1 MRMTQLGTAG
11 PMVSTL
17 GLGTMTFGAE
27 TGPAEAHRM
36 LDTYAAAGGTL
47 LDCADV
53 YADGRSEEIVGTWP
67 GARDG
72 VLVATKGRFPVTGQ
86 PGASLRAG
94 YLRGA
99 LDASLRRL
107 RRDAVDVYQA
117 HGPDRGTPLEE
128 VAEFFAATLAS
139 GRAAYVGVSNF
150 PGWQIATLAGLLGDD
165 RLICHQTQYSLLV
178 REAEWEIFPAAARSG
193 LGALAWGPLGGGW
206 LTGKYERGRHPE
218 GASRLGEDPGRG
230 LEGWERRGTDRTW
243 AIVDGLRAHAER
255 LGRTPAQVALAWVTS
270 RPGVAAA
277 LVGARDVEQLR
288 SSLAAA
294 WVELDAATR
303 AELDRLSGPPTPDYP
318 YAFLA
323 EIDPVVA

>member
-1 MRMTQLGTAG
+1 MTQLGTAG

-107 RRDAVDVYQA
+107 RRDAVDIYQA
-117 HGPDRGTPLEE
+117 HGPDRGIAMARGDPDGGPREE
-128 VAEFFAATLAS
+128 PRHHHAVVTELVTEKDLRAVHGELVAGEGTGELRTWSRSLAH
-139 GRAAYVGVSNF
+139 GRHERLAVDRD
-150 PGWQIATLAGLLGDD
+150 PGREHEAREMPETAL
-165 RLICHQTQYSLLV
+165 RSLV
-178 REAEWEIFPAAARSG
+178 RGASDLRGHRYRLHEGRRVEPRRSG
-193 LGALAWGPLGGGW
+193 L
-206 LTGKYERGRHPE
+206 
-218 GASRLGEDPGRG
+218 D
-230 LEGWERRGTDRTW
+230 LE
-243 AIVDGLRAHAER
+243 A
-255 LGRTPAQVALAWVTS
+255 VTRDQDHGDS
-270 RPGVAAA
+270 
-277 LVGARDVEQLR
+277 VG
-288 SSLAAA
+288 
-294 WVELDAATR
+294 
-303 AELDRLSGPPTPDYP
+303 
-318 YAFLA
+318 
-323 EIDPVVA
+323 